1 MRISLS
7 QKIMPFQKGHKV
19 NLGRAC
25 SEETKKKVSERHKR
39 QTPWNKGKKGL
50 QIHSEETRKKIKE
63 NHARYWLGKKG
74 LPRSE
79 EWKQKIGS
87 AHRKSQLG
95 RKHTEETR
103 QKIFNHPNSQRGKSH
118 WNWKGGITDYERR
131 LYFNRRRRV
140 KKLGNGGAHSQ
151 GEWETLK
158 AQYNWT
164 CPCCKRT
171 EPEIK
176 LTEDHIVPL
185 SKGGSDNIENIQ
197 PLCKSCNCRKHDKI
211 KKY

>member
-1 MRISLS
+1 MQAVYSSAQEKEMTNITAILAILATLESGGN
-7 QKIMPFQKGHKV
+7 FGAYGDKV

-87 AHRKSQLG
+87 ANRKSQLG

-151 GEWETLK
+151 GEWK
-158 AQYNWT
+158 
-164 CPCCKRT
+164 
-171 EPEIK
+171 
-176 LTEDHIVPL
+176 L
-185 SKGGSDNIENIQ
+185 SKLNIIGLVHVVNEQN
-197 PLCKSCNCRKHDKI
+197 PKSN
-211 KKY
+211 